1 MVKNAVSSL
10 TGRFMM
16 RSGLWI
22 SCKALIKALI
32 VHYVDVSSLNPPA
45 KKEKNI
51 EVCIDTSGKSSLT
64 EKDITLFNKQ

>member
-32 VHYVDVSSLNPPA
+32 VHYVDVCLLNPPA
-45 KKEKNI
+45 KKERNV
-51 EVCIDTSGKSSLT
+51 EVCIYIR
-64 EKDITLFNKQ
+64 EKQSY